1 MISQQEEEQ
10 KARYAMNQPDPFDE
24 IIAELND
31 EWDRVERDRRGRHIL
46 WLVLTGLALLGL
58 PVAVAVESVL
68 LGIVMFSVALFSLRR
83 FLRALEMRPHPTRL
97 RG

>member
-1 MISQQEEEQ
+1 
-10 KARYAMNQPDPFDE
+10 
-24 IIAELND
+24 
-31 EWDRVERDRRGRHIL
+31 
-46 WLVLTGLALLGL
+46 LVLTGLALLGL

-68 LGIVMFSVALFSLRR
+68 LGIVMFSVALFSLYR